1 MSNSTPKHPEARLGK
16 GMIIAGWLLA
26 LALLTLYFSRWLDER
41 QNPNARPVAMSENG
55 VNQVILERNYQH
67 HYVTSGTINDVP
79 VTFLVDTGAT
89 TVSVPA
95 HLADK
100 LQLQPGAVQMT
111 STANGIVETRA
122 TRIRELRLGTITLH
136 EVRASINPGMRD
148 DEILLG
154 MSALK
159 NIEFTHRNGVLT
171 LKQY

>member
-1 MSNSTPKHPEARLGK
+1 MGK
-16 GMIIAGWLLA
+16 GMITAAWLVA
-26 LALLTLYFSRWLDER
+26 LALLTFYFNQWLEER
-41 QNPNARPVAMSENG
+41 QNPNSRPIAMSENG
-55 VNQVILERNYQH
+55 INQVILERNYQH
-67 HYVTSGTINDVP
+67 HYVATGTINGIS

-100 LQLQPGAVQMT
+100 LQLRPGVPQMT
-111 STANGIVETRA
+111 NTANGIIETRA
-122 TRIRELRLGTITLH
+122 TTINELRLGTITLSN
-136 EVRASINPGMRD
+136 VRASINPGMRS

-159 NIEFTHRNGVLT
+159 NIEFTHRDGVLT